1 MMLGQGSSG
10 GETNLEAGGFV
21 KGVAIAVVTQNK
33 DPDGLCRV
41 KVRYPWHSNS
51 SESHWARIAVPM
63 AGKDRGTV
71 FLPEVGDE
79 VLVVFEREDMRF
91 PFVLGGLWNGQEK
104 PPESNASGNN
114 DIRVIK
120 TRKGHT
126 LLFDDNSSKGRLELK
141 LNDGKKLAIDDDGI
155 KLQDTAGNSLEIDSK
170 DGSMTVQAATKLTL
184 KAPSI
189 SVEATSGLT
198 LKGTATVTIQ
208 GGMVNI
214 N

>member
-1 MMLGQGSSG
+1 MMAGTASAMS
-10 GETNLEAGGFV
+10 EINLESGGFV
-21 KGVAIAVVTQNK
+21 KGVAIALVTQNQ

-41 KVRYPWHSNS
+41 KVRYPWHSDS
-51 SESHWARIAVPM
+51 AESYWARLAVPM
-63 AGKDRGTV
+63 AGNDRGTV

-79 VLVVFEREDMRF
+79 VLVIFEREDMRF
-91 PFVLGGLWNGQEK
+91 PYVLGGLFNGQDK
-104 PPESNASGNN
+104 PPESNASGKN

-126 LLFDDNSSKGRLELK
+126 LLFDDSTSKGRIELK

-155 KLQDTAGNSLEIDSK
+155 KLDDGAGNSLEIDSK
-170 DGSMTVQAATKLTL
+170 GNSVTLQAAATLTL
-184 KAPSI
+184 KAPAI
-189 SVEATSGLT
+189 AVEATKGLT
-198 LKGTATVTIQ
+198 LKGSEQVTIQ